1 MSLIT
6 QTNTYTTPGT
16 YTYTI
21 PQGVS
26 ALEFYL
32 WGAGGAGG
40 SSGEVISKQTG
51 TEIVGQELVGTR
63 PIGQVE
69 VGIEQTGTRVAGSVV
84 LQEGVAA
91 ARVAV
96 SKELVVPPGVTA
108 VSLTVVGGGGGG
120 GGSDGGDKDHN
131 IYGRGGQA
139 GQLAKTTIAVQPG
152 QVISTQIGSGGAGG
166 GTAGSGGSGQ
176 PTFVFTNGAAVVSA
190 AGGGGGDGRAVGGA
204 RQYGVDTPIGAG
216 SGGDGSPNGYGS
228 AGLAGSSGAVIVEWS
243 AVPEVRQD
251 IIEAVFTPI
260 FETQYVPVYQPVI
273 APVFTSYPGG
283 SGAGGGAGGY
293 ANRKIRVTQGD
304 VVVVSVGGAGVGYV
318 GGTGV
323 YPGGSAGAASGAG
336 RGGGGGA
343 ATVVT
348 VNGTIVAVAAGGGG
362 GGGGGTNGATGTAGT
377 GAEISGGTGGASAGA
392 NSASGPST
400 GGGGGGGYF
409 GGTAGGSGN
418 GGGGGRGGV
427 SYGTIIQAGTT
438 APGGLSVS
446 LYPSA
451 RPGYPGRSGAAILTF
466 TKSFNINVKQTNN
479 WKSVDRAWV
488 KVNGVWKELLN
499 GWTKVSGTWQPLI
512 TARSIEGA
520 ENLAAP
526 TIVYTLTPDVIS
538 VDEGDTVTF
547 TLGGTGLTN
556 GTVVPYTATGIDAEA
571 VVGALSG
578 NFVVGTTDSIT
589 FTPKLNQTTYGS
601 RTIKVFLDNKGI
613 NASCVVN
620 NISLT
625 PVYSLAPNISFV
637 NEGGTVTFTL
647 TTANVD
653 SGEVIPYSVS
663 GITAADLTAG
673 SLTGN
678 FIVGTTETA
687 TFTVRSDSLTEGTE
701 SINISLHSRPGSA
714 SCQIIDTSTNPPV
727 PFTGSRTL
735 SGNGSWTVPD
745 YVTSL
750 SVTVTG
756 GGGGGGG
763 NHSTSCSVNTH
774 RGGNGGGGY
783 TNSDTFSV
791 SPGQQF
797 SFSAGVGGA
806 GGAAKEAGATGGTSS
821 FGSVVA
827 AGGGGGGGGKAGA
840 PGVGGSGGNGGA
852 GGVFTDAL
860 GKQGG
865 SGSISL
871 SWSGSRPG

>member
-1 MSLIT
+1 
-6 QTNTYTTPGT
+6 
-16 YTYTI
+16 
-21 PQGVS
+21 
-26 ALEFYL
+26 
-32 WGAGGAGG
+32 
-40 SSGEVISKQTG
+40 
-51 TEIVGQELVGTR
+51 
-63 PIGQVE
+63 
-69 VGIEQTGTRVAGSVV
+69 
-84 LQEGVAA
+84 
-91 ARVAV
+91 
-96 SKELVVPPGVTA
+96 
-108 VSLTVVGGGGGG
+108 
-120 GGSDGGDKDHN
+120 
-131 IYGRGGQA
+131 
-139 GQLAKTTIAVQPG
+139 
-152 QVISTQIGSGGAGG
+152 
-166 GTAGSGGSGQ
+166 
-176 PTFVFTNGAAVVSA
+176 
-190 AGGGGGDGRAVGGA
+190 
-204 RQYGVDTPIGAG
+204 
-216 SGGDGSPNGYGS
+216 
-228 AGLAGSSGAVIVEWS
+228 
-243 AVPEVRQD
+243 
-251 IIEAVFTPI
+251 
-260 FETQYVPVYQPVI
+260 
-273 APVFTSYPGG
+273 
-283 SGAGGGAGGY
+283 
-293 ANRKIRVTQGD
+293 
-304 VVVVSVGGAGVGYV
+304 
-318 GGTGV
+318 
-323 YPGGSAGAASGAG
+323 
-336 RGGGGGA
+336 
-343 ATVVT
+343 
-348 VNGTIVAVAAGGGG
+348 
-362 GGGGGTNGATGTAGT
+362 
-377 GAEISGGTGGASAGA
+377 
-392 NSASGPST
+392 
-400 GGGGGGGYF
+400 
-409 GGTAGGSGN
+409 
-418 GGGGGRGGV
+418 
-427 SYGTIIQAGTT
+427 
-438 APGGLSVS
+438 

-451 RPGYPGRSGAAILTF
+451 RPGYPERSGAAILTF

-556 GTVVPYTATGIDAEA
+556 GTVVPYTATGIDAAA
-571 VVGALSG
+571 VTGALSG

-625 PVYSLAPNISFV
+625 PVYSLFPNISFV

-783 TNSDTFSV
+783 TSSNTFSV
-791 SPGQQF
+791 SSGQQF
-797 SFSAGVGGA
+797 RFSAGVGGA

-871 SWSGSRPG
+871 SWSGLRPG